1 MRFWDSSALVSL
13 LVEEDVTKELLRLYS
28 TDEIVAWWG
37 TDVECTSAVARLER
51 SGQLGVA
58 DTTEALRRLR
68 ELAGS
73 WHLVEPSEQV
83 KETARRLLRVHDLRA
98 ADSLQL
104 AAAITAAE
112 RRPSTLEFV
121 CRDQRLNLA
130 AEREGF
136 PAL

>member
-1 MRFWDSSALVSL
+1 MRFWDSSALVPL
-13 LVEEDVTKELLRLYS
+13 LVEEEVTKELLRLYS

-68 ELAGS
+68 ELASS